1 MNRRL
6 ALEAG
11 LGEDGDAFNLLEKI
25 GEGTYGVVYKAERKV
40 DGERERNELFSRPS
54 LSHKWA
60 QMRIDGERVRKIEQR
75 GSEKKWS
82 RVKRERGSD

>member
-1 MNRRL
+1 MRCPFGRERESKLLRQLIIHFTFSLLFSLCLFFFVLFCNPTSIMNRRL

-40 DGERERNELFSRPS
+40 DGERE
-54 LSHKWA
+54 K
-60 QMRIDGERVRKIEQR
+60 
-75 GSEKKWS
+75 
-82 RVKRERGSD
+82 